1 MSSVD
6 LTNAIATQK
15 VAVCN
20 PDGSTPLSM
29 GAGTAG
35 TPAGGVQSIQG
46 VSGGTPVPVAL
57 VTSGGTSLALTGA
70 YLNMTASATTVIKSG
85 AGVLFAV
92 IVNNPGTTITLTLY
106 DNTAA
111 SGTKLATIALTASA
125 NLQYGLNFGTG
136 LTAVLSGTADVTIVY
151 A

>member
-1 MSSVD
+1 MSAWNV
-6 LTNAIATQK
+6 IAFLKAATL
-15 VAVCN
+15 
-20 PDGSTPLSM
+20 GS
-29 GAGTAG
+29 
-35 TPAGGVQSIQG
+35 
-46 VSGGTPVPVAL
+46 VPVADNNPL
-57 VTSGGTSLALTGA
+57 PVSMINGTTGAAVALTGA
-70 YLNMTASATTVIKSG
+70 YANMAAGATTVIKSG

-111 SGTKLATIALTASA
+111 SGTKIATILLAAGQD
-125 NLQYGLNFGTG
+125 LQFGTNFGTG

>member
-1 MSSVD
+1 MAAYVEIRASNSANDPIADANGMKVK
-6 LTNAIATQK
+6 LTDAN
-15 VAVCN
+15 
-20 PDGSTPLSM
+20 
-29 GAGTAG
+29 
-35 TPAGGVQSIQG
+35 
-46 VSGGTPVPVAL
+46 SG
-57 VTSGGTSLALTGA
+57 LAAPLTGS
-70 YLNMTASATTVIKSG
+70 YLNMAAGATTTAKSG

-106 DNTAA
+106 DNTAG
-111 SGTKLATIALTASA
+111 SGTKIATIALVAGM